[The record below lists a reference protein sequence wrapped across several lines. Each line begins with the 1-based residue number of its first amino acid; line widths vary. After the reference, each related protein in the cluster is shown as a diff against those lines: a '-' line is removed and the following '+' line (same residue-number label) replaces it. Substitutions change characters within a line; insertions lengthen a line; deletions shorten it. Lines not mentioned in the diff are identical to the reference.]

1 MLNNRFITKSKN
13 FRPGSLQSTPQP
25 DDRLPYF
32 HVLCQDPASL
42 SQPLNI
48 SHQWQ
53 NKPLPVAAGSAE
65 EAQSFPEWTHHHT
78 RFRGSDG
85 WAGMH
90 IHQCAH
96 KGRTHR
102 LKRKNQKYIPRVLL
116 GRWRQCNA
124 IRWGHDG
131 IYHEILHCPEGIMG
145 LKEEEV
151 KLWKSKGCCKAVRV
165 TGCVCV
171 CVRFNGVFCCDESG
185 TLHEI
190 KTTVRWHNSPTD
202 RRFLCVPEIHAPPS
216 RCLVWGCRGSDLQR
230 ASCWADWATAS
241 PSHPAPPSAHH
252 LAVLNVKIK

>member
-1 MLNNRFITKSKN
+1 MANDWSMCLIAKTNPQWHAEKQIHHQEQELQARVTAVYATTRWPSALFSCSM
-13 FRPGSLQSTPQP
+13 FGSQV
-25 DDRLPYF
+25 D
-32 HVLCQDPASL
+32 QDPASL

-85 WAGMH
+85 RAGMH

-131 IYHEILHCPEGIMG
+131 IYHEILHCPEALRDWRKRRWSYG
-145 LKEEEV
+145 KV
-151 KLWKSKGCCKAVRV
+151 K
-165 TGCVCV
+165 
-171 CVRFNGVFCCDESG
+171 GVAKQDESLG
-185 TLHEI
+185 
-190 KTTVRWHNSPTD
+190 VS
-202 RRFLCVPEIHAPPS
+202 VS
-216 RCLVWGCRGSDLQR
+216 
-230 ASCWADWATAS
+230 
-241 PSHPAPPSAHH
+241 
-252 LAVLNVKIK
+252 VLGLMVYFGVMSLEPYMK